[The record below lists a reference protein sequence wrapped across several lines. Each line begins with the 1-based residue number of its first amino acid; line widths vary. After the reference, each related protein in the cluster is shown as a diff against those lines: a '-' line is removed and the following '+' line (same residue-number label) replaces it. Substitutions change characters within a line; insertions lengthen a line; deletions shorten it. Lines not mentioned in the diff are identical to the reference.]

1 MTGARPL
8 AVALLAVLLLACG
21 APRRP
26 HPPADQSL
34 VVGLE
39 SAPTN
44 LDPRL
49 GTDQA
54 SEYVFELMLEGLLD
68 KRADGTQM
76 PGLAASWEALDGGR
90 RYRFH
95 LRPDA
100 RFHDGRPVLARDV
113 AWTFD
118 TILDG
123 STKSPKKGAL
133 GPLVRVD
140 AVDAHTVDFLL
151 ASPWG
156 GFFMNLTAG
165 LGVIPYGT
173 TPEQQN
179 AHPIGSGPFRFVRRS
194 ADRVELAAWNG
205 WYRGPRPPLDRVV
218 LREVPD
224 ATVRALE
231 LEKGSVQLVVNAFP
245 PDTVAFFERRPGFHV
260 IQRPGTNYVY
270 LGFNLEDPVTRD
282 PRVRRA
288 VALALD
294 RPRLLRT
301 VWRDEGTLTETMM
314 PRGLWARH
322 PALTV
327 IPHDPRAAAALLE
340 SAGYHDPDGAG
351 PEPRLRLTYKVSNND
366 LSLLQAQAIQAMLAD
381 AGIAVTLRSYEFAT
395 FYADVKRGAFQMM
408 SLTWTGVADPDLYR
422 SVFHSESIPPAGA
435 NRGRYRSAEA
445 DRLIDEG
452 GRRSEPRE
460 RLPYYLQL
468 QELLHRDLPYVSL
481 LTRNTVAVALDGLEG
496 YEDYPGG
503 ELYSL
508 RHARWRR

>member
-1 MTGARPL
+1 MRW
-8 AVALLAVLLLACG
+8 VALGAVLVVAALAG
-21 APRRP
+21 GHERAPR
-26 HPPADQSL
+26 PPARDTL

-54 SEYVFELMLEGLLD
+54 SEYVFGLVLEGLLD
-68 KRADGTQM
+68 KRADGTQI
-76 PGLAASWEALDGGR
+76 PGIASSWDVLDSGR

-100 RFHDGRPVLARDV
+100 RFQDGRPLGARDV
-113 AWTFD
+113 AWTFG

-133 GPLVRVD
+133 GPLQRVEP
-140 AVDAHTVDFLL
+140 VDAHTVDFVL
-151 ASPWG
+151 AEPWG

-165 LGVIPYGT
+165 LGIIPAGT
-173 TPEQQN
+173 TPAQMN
-179 AHPIGSGPFRFVRRS
+179 AHPVGSGPFRFVSRG
-194 ADRVELAAWNG
+194 ADRVELAAWDG
-205 WYRGPRPPLDRVV
+205 WYRGAPPPLAHVI

-231 LEKGSVQLVVNAFP
+231 LEKGSVQLVVNAFL
-245 PDTVAFFERRPGFHV
+245 PDTVELFARRRGFRV
-260 IQRPGTNYVY
+260 LQRPGANYVY

-301 VWRDEGTLTETMM
+301 VWRGEGVLTETMM
-314 PRGLWARH
+314 PPGLWARH
-322 PALTV
+322 PSLPV
-327 IPHDPRAAAALLE
+327 IPHDVSAAAALLE
-340 SAGYHDPDGAG
+340 QAGYHDPDGPG
-351 PEPRLRLTYKVSNND
+351 PAPRLHLTYKVSNND

-381 AGIAVTLRSYEFAT
+381 AGIEVTLRSYEFAT
-395 FYADVKRGAFQMM
+395 FYADVKRGSFQMM

-422 SVFHSESIPPAGA
+422 SPFHSSSVPPLGA
-435 NRGRYRSAEA
+435 NRCRYRSAEA
-445 DRLIDEG
+445 DALIEAG
-452 GRRSEPRE
+452 GRAVDPRE
-460 RLPYYLQL
+460 RLPYYLRL
-468 QELLHRDLPYVSL
+468 QELLERDLPYVSL
-481 LTRNTVAVALDGLEG
+481 LTRNTVAVALDGLDG

-508 RHARWRR
+508 RKAH